1 LSFFDE
7 DEGEST
13 RPSPRTA
20 RPRPRSPQRPAGG
33 GGLDEH
39 TLMVRRRVA
48 LGVGVVL
55 LIVIALAINGCLKSR
70 KVQALK
76 DYNRSVG
83 ALVKESD
90 AQVSHPLFSAL
101 AGASGKAPLD
111 VETTINGLRSTAEA
125 QAAHARSLNV
135 PSEMQDAQRN
145 FTLVMNLREEGLKK
159 ISGLVRTALG
169 GQGEQAS
176 TLMAGNMGI
185 FLTSDVIYSQ
195 RVAPL
200 IEQVLGE
207 SGVHG
212 EEIASTRFLPNVGWL
227 EASTVRARLTGQS
240 SGSGGSSGAVLPG
253 THGHAVT
260 GVSVGANSLQPSPA
274 LNHVSGG
281 ANPTFTVMVQNSGSN
296 PETNVKVEVTV
307 TSSGKSLKATQVIG
321 KTEPGTTASV
331 EVAVGG
337 VPLGAAS
344 QVLAYVQ
351 PVPGE
356 KNLENNKGTY
366 LVVFE
371 H

>member
-1 LSFFDE
+1 MSFFDE

-13 RPSPRTA
+13 RPSPRPA
-20 RPRPRSPQRPAGG
+20 RPRSPQHPAGG
-33 GGLDEH
+33 AGVDEH

-101 AGASGKAPLD
+101 AGASGKSPLD
-111 VETTINGLRSTAEA
+111 VETTIDGLRSTAEA

-159 ISGLVRTALG
+159 IAGLVRTALG
-169 GQGEQAS
+169 GQGAQAS

-185 FLTSDVIYSQ
+185 FLTSDILYSQ

-200 IEQVLGE
+200 VEQTLGE
-207 SGVHG
+207 NGVHG

-227 EASTVRARLTGQS
+227 EASTLRARLTGQS
-240 SGSGGSSGAVLPG
+240 SGSGASSGTIAPG
-253 THGHAVT
+253 THGHAIT
-260 GVSVGANSLQPSPA
+260 GVSVGANALQPSPA

-281 ANPTFTVMVQNSGSN
+281 ASPTFTVMVQNSGGN

-307 TSSGKSLKATQVIG
+307 TSSGKSLKATQVVG
-321 KTEPGTTASV
+321 KTEPGTTTSV
-331 EVAVGG
+331 EVPVSG

-356 KNLENNKGTY
+356 KNLENNKGTF